1 MKLLAR
7 TLAPLTLLEWG
18 AILAYFYFS
27 GRLTAFL
34 HPMFRPLVLVT
45 GLLLIATAAC
55 VALFPEEEC
64 AHSHDDGSAHE
75 HEAFSAKSLLGFL
88 ILLLPLALA
97 AIVSPDDYGATIV
110 RNRGLVEDIRG
121 LPAVTGA
128 NFRGQALASPNE
140 SHSTPARVAP
150 LAQRRKQSPEP
161 INAVRGDT
169 NELALPQSSS
179 ASAEPPLPVSDP
191 VENKDSTVT
200 EQASDAT
207 VTYENDFLK
216 PNKQGNI
223 EAQVTDL
230 LYAAQEPGTRKD
242 FEGKRV
248 ELIGQFVSEKTTQA
262 KQYAATDSHS
272 FHLLRLV
279 MVCCAA
285 DMMPAAVKVQSA
297 TKFGRTKEMGWLKIA
312 GICHFRPRAK
322 QIGDDGIDY
331 GSYPEPVVVADQ
343 ITTTKAPKEKYIY

>member
-27 GRLTAFL
+27 GRLAAFL
-34 HPMFRPLVLVT
+34 HPMFRPLVLIT
-45 GLLLIATAAC
+45 GLLLIASAAC

-64 AHSHDDGSAHE
+64 AHGHDDSSLHE
-75 HEAFSAKSLLGFL
+75 HDAFSAKSLLAFL
-88 ILLLPLALA
+88 ILFLPFALA

-128 NFRGQALASPNE
+128 NFRASAVTSPNE
-140 SHSTPARVAP
+140 SASTPARVAP
-150 LAQRRKQSPEP
+150 LAQRRKQLPEP
-161 INAVRGDT
+161 INASGGDP
-169 NELALPQSSS
+169 NELALPQTSS
-179 ASAEPPLPVSDP
+179 ASEPPLPASDP
-191 VENKDSTVT
+191 VENEDGTVT
-200 EQASDAT
+200 EQVGDAT

-223 EAQVTDL
+223 QAQVTDL

-248 ELIGQFVSEKTTQA
+248 ELIGQFVSEKTSQA
-262 KQYAATDSHS
+262 RQSATTDSHS

-285 DMMPAAVKVQSA
+285 DMMPAAVKVQPA
-297 TKFGRTKEMGWLKIA
+297 TKFERTKEMGWLKIA
-312 GICHFRPRAK
+312 GVCHFRPRAK
-322 QIGDDGIDY
+322 EIGDDGIDY
-331 GSYPEPVVVADQ
+331 GSYPEPVITADQ